1 MKIVTRKKH
10 GTKKRTDSSDTRGKI
25 NPREIHKS
33 FLDHIEDDLTKQGVV
48 FFDTDTGLNIDNE
61 YLELP
66 REITEV
72 SSRDLGEYLNAFTQ
86 QKVYLRTIL
95 GRAEL
100 LEEQARRNYFS
111 STEDLYRKY
120 SGQKMSET
128 AKDRVINADEDVK
141 PLLEEYK
148 DAKARVQ
155 MVKYAIENVEDICF
169 LISREVTRRNA
180 DFDSE
185 NRAINVQNRRY

>member
-1 MKIVTRKKH
+1 M
-10 GTKKRTDSSDTRGKI
+10 
-25 NPREIHKS
+25 
-33 FLDHIEDDLTKQGVV
+33 
-48 FFDTDTGLNIDNE
+48 FFDTDTGLNIDTE

-100 LEEQARRNYFS
+100 LEEQARRDYFS
-111 STEDLYRKY
+111 STEDLYKKY
-120 SGQKMSET
+120 SNQKMSET

-180 DFDSE
+180 DFDNE
-185 NRAINVQNRRY
+185 NRANNVQNRRY

>member
-10 GTKKRTDSSDTRGKI
+10 GTQKRTDSSDTRGKI

-120 SGQKMSET
+120 SAQKMSET
-128 AKDRVINADEDVK
+128 AKDRVINANEDVK

>member
-1 MKIVTRKKH
+1 M
-10 GTKKRTDSSDTRGKI
+10 
-25 NPREIHKS
+25 
-33 FLDHIEDDLTKQGVV
+33 

-100 LEEQARRNYFS
+100 LEEQARRYYFS

-180 DFDSE
+180 DFDNE
-185 NRAINVQNRRY
+185 NRASNVQNRRY

>member
-1 MKIVTRKKH
+1 M
-10 GTKKRTDSSDTRGKI
+10 
-25 NPREIHKS
+25 
-33 FLDHIEDDLTKQGVV
+33 

-120 SGQKMSET
+120 SAQKMSET

-155 MVKYAIENVEDICF
+155 VVKYAIENVEDICF

-185 NRAINVQNRRY
+185 NRASNVQNRRY

>member
-1 MKIVTRKKH
+1 M
-10 GTKKRTDSSDTRGKI
+10 
-25 NPREIHKS
+25 
-33 FLDHIEDDLTKQGVV
+33 TKQGVV

-111 STEDLYRKY
+111 STEDLYKKY
-120 SGQKMSET
+120 SNQKMSET

-180 DFDSE
+180 DFDNE
-185 NRAINVQNRRY
+185 NRASNVQNRRY

>member
-1 MKIVTRKKH
+1 MHR
-10 GTKKRTDSSDTRGKI
+10 
-25 NPREIHKS
+25 S
-33 FLDHIEDDLTKQGVV
+33 FLDSVEDDLKAQGVV
-48 FFDTDTGLNIDNE
+48 FFDHETGLNIDEE

-72 SSRDLGEYLNAFTQ
+72 TSRDLGEYLNAFTQ
-86 QKVYLRTIL
+86 QKVYLRTVL

-100 LEEQARRNYFS
+100 LEEEARREYYE

-120 SGQKMSET
+120 GSQKLSET
-128 AKDRVINADEDVK
+128 AKDRLINSDEDVK
-141 PLLEEYK
+141 PLLEAYK

-180 DFDSE
+180 DFESE
-185 NRAINVQNRRY
+185 TRASNVSSRRY

>member
-1 MKIVTRKKH
+1 M
-10 GTKKRTDSSDTRGKI
+10 
-25 NPREIHKS
+25 
-33 FLDHIEDDLTKQGVV
+33 
-48 FFDTDTGLNIDNE
+48 FFDTDTGLNIDSE

-100 LEEQARRNYFS
+100 LEEQARRDYFS
-111 STEDLYRKY
+111 STEDLYKKY
-120 SGQKMSET
+120 SNQKMSET

-180 DFDSE
+180 DFDNE
-185 NRAINVQNRRY
+185 NRASNVQNRRY

>member
-1 MKIVTRKKH
+1 MKTIGKRSKTRKRE
-10 GTKKRTDSSDTRGKI
+10 GSSSREKI
-25 NPREIHKS
+25 DPRAIHRS
-33 FLDHIEDDLTKQGVV
+33 FLDSIEDELSSDGVV
-48 FFDTDTGLNIDNE
+48 FFDNNTGLNIDEE

-72 SSRDLGEYLNAFTQ
+72 TSRDLGEHLNAFTQ

-100 LEEQARRNYFS
+100 LEEQARRDYFS
-111 STEDLYRKY
+111 STEELYRKY
-120 SGQKMSET
+120 SASKMSET
-128 AKDRVINADEDVK
+128 AKDRIINSDDSVK

-148 DAKARVQ
+148 NAKSRVS
-155 MVKYAIENVEDICF
+155 MIRYAIDNVEDIIF
-169 LISREVTRRNA
+169 MISREVTRRNA

-185 NRAINVQNRRY
+185 SRASNVSSRRY